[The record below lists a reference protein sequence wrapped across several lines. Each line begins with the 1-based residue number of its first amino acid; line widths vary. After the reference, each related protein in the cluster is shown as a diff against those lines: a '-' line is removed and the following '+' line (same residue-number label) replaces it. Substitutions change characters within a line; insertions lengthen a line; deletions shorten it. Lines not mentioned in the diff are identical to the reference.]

1 MAGTSHPPH
10 FNRRSIMKIVLDT
23 EEVIAAISLW
33 LHREMHFEAAEIN
46 IVSAKQD
53 FSAPLTQT
61 RFEIIAEASDIESSY
76 NPEDERM

>member
-1 MAGTSHPPH
+1 
-10 FNRRSIMKIVLDT
+10 MKIVLDT
-23 EEVIAAISLW
+23 EEVIAAINLW
-33 LHREMHFEAAEIN
+33 LQREMHFEAAEIN